1 MEDNIVTIDLLLL
14 LLSLTTKRMYKYN
27 ITNINLLSIIV
38 KDKH

>member
-14 LLSLTTKRMYKYN
+14 LLLLTTKRMYKYN
-27 ITNINLLSIIV
+27 IININLLSIIV